1 MEADAFAAD
10 SNMSTDA
17 APPYPWSGTLAEVY
31 QLGQLKSGFLKR
43 STPLL
48 TMLLLVR
55 DCLFVRV
62 ILLVSQLAFISE
74 GRSPIRHLG
83 TRPIAVS
90 SAKGQEQPKTKIE
103 ILDRLRKGDRVVDV
117 AKSYSMNEA
126 TIRTIR
132 TNENTIRKSV
142 AAGNTTIPID
152 TGAITNKALR
162 IYEKIVEQLPSSS
175 STEKKP
181 NILAS
186 HGWFERFKKR
196 HYLHSLKLK
205 GELGFWRRRCSPR
218 ISSKFCRNY

>member
-1 MEADAFAAD
+1 MDVKAGLSEKNKEKELKHLKCGHGERFEAVPNMEADAFAAD

-83 TRPIAVS
+83 TRPIGWELNPQCSAYRPDAISTKQNTVGSIPIPGRFYFCVYHYS
-90 SAKGQEQPKTKIE
+90 SQFILSYFIPKVLE
-103 ILDRLRKGDRVVDV
+103 IVDNFSLLHVVYSPQQVGKLPARVVNDLPDLV
-117 AKSYSMNEA
+117 AHLGDKGG
-126 TIRTIR
+126 I
-132 TNENTIRKSV
+132 
-142 AAGNTTIPID
+142 
-152 TGAITNKALR
+152 AIGHHTW
-162 IYEKIVEQLPSSS
+162 
-175 STEKKP
+175 
-181 NILAS
+181 
-186 HGWFERFKKR
+186 H
-196 HYLHSLKLK
+196 
-205 GELGFWRRRCSPR
+205 
-218 ISSKFCRNY
+218 